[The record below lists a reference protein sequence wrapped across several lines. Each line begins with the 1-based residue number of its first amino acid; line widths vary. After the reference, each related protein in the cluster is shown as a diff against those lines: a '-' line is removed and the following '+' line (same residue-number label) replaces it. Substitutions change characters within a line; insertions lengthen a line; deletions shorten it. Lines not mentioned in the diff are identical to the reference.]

1 MANNNDRPRNMAGYW
16 NRYQEDQQ
24 LIHDRLRAFE
34 EALAIRQPPQSRYS
48 SPYGIPLPVLQ
59 TAPFQDTL
67 AAAERLPV
75 DATTAQPP
83 KLSLVKMDMA
93 QRIVVANVMASVS
106 SCQVSRARPT
116 RMLFMT
122 MVAAELPEHQFQQV
136 SDWLDQ
142 NAEALSTPLSLADE
156 SLWLLKYTDLLVKIA
171 CKFVSVED
179 AVQQF
184 KDLLQSGDEAGKT
197 YVERGVRLCGKA
209 ARVIV
214 KDSPFTVAEQS
225 AVAENLNYLAKGLKN
240 ERVKQLALNHKFEF
254 VRHPKPNLDELL
266 FQYGSFFRII
276 RSEYQMALHPIKK
289 RSLLVGLRWT
299 EYDTCL
305 ATRHDLRDESY
316 SAVEPLDD
324 FSAMQVGPSHI
335 FCGRCGRKGHI
346 VTMCRAKTTT
356 EGEQIVITPEDWLK
370 TFKSARGAMESRPA
384 VSKGRNGG
392 NGGKKKVNGPS
403 KQPPQVAAVVE
414 SPVTPQ
420 PTAPV
425 AEPDF

>member
-1 MANNNDRPRNMAGYW
+1 MANNADRPRNMAGYW

-24 LIHDRLRAFE
+24 LIQDRLRAFE
-34 EALAIRQPPQSRYS
+34 EALALRPPPQSRYS

-116 RMLFMT
+116 HMLFMT

-225 AVAENLNYLAKGLKN
+225 VVAENLNYLAKGLKN
-240 ERVKQLALNHKFEF
+240 ERVKQLALNHKYEF
-254 VRHPKPNLDELL
+254 VRHPKPDLDELL
-266 FQYGSFFRII
+266 LQYGSFFRII

-299 EYDTCL
+299 EYDICL

-316 SAVEPLDD
+316 SAVEPLED
-324 FSAMQVGPSHI
+324 FNAMQVGPSHI
-335 FCGRCGRKGHI
+335 FCGRCGRRGHL
-346 VTMCRAKTTT
+346 VYTCRAKTTAD
-356 EGEQIVITPEDWLK
+356 GEPVAISSEDWLK
-370 TFKSARGAMESRPA
+370 TFKSARGTMEGRQAAP
-384 VSKGRNGG
+384 KGRNGG
-392 NGGKKKVNGPS
+392 KKKFNGSS
-403 KQPPQVAAVVE
+403 KQSQQVAAV
-414 SPVTPQ
+414 SDCPAAPQ
-420 PTAPV
+420 PPAPV
-425 AEPDF
+425 VEPDF

>member
-1 MANNNDRPRNMAGYW
+1 MANNADRPRNMAGYW

-24 LIHDRLRAFE
+24 LIQDRLRAFE
-34 EALAIRQPPQSRYS
+34 EALALRPPPQSRYS

-171 CKFVSVED
+171 CKFVSIED

-225 AVAENLNYLAKGLKN
+225 VVAENLNYLAKGLKN
-240 ERVKQLALNHKFEF
+240 ERIKQLALSHKYEF
-254 VRHPKPNLDELL
+254 VRHPKPDLDELL
-266 FQYGSFFRII
+266 LQYGSFFRII

-299 EYDTCL
+299 EYDICL

-316 SAVEPLDD
+316 SAVEPLED
-324 FSAMQVGPSHI
+324 FNAMQVGPSHI
-335 FCGRCGRKGHI
+335 FCGRCGRRGHL
-346 VTMCRAKTTT
+346 VYTCRAKTTAD
-356 EGEQIVITPEDWLK
+356 GEPVAISSEDWLK
-370 TFKSARGAMESRPA
+370 TFKSARGTMEGRQAAP
-384 VSKGRNGG
+384 KGRNGG
-392 NGGKKKVNGPS
+392 KKKFNGSS
-403 KQPPQVAAVVE
+403 KQSQQVAAV
-414 SPVTPQ
+414 SDCPAAPQ
-420 PTAPV
+420 PPAPV
-425 AEPDF
+425 VEPDF

>member
-1 MANNNDRPRNMAGYW
+1 MANNADRPRNMAGYW

-34 EALAIRQPPQSRYS
+34 EALAVRPPPQSRYS
-48 SPYGIPLPVLQ
+48 SPYGITLPVLQ

-93 QRIVVANVMASVS
+93 KRIVVANVMASVS

-142 NAEALSTPLSLADE
+142 NAEALSAPLSLADE

-179 AVQQF
+179 AIQQV

-209 ARVIV
+209 ARLIV
-214 KDSPFTVAEQS
+214 KDSPFTIAEQS
-225 AVAENLNYLAKGLKN
+225 CVAENLNYLAKGLKN
-240 ERVKQLALNHKFEF
+240 ERIRQLALNHKYEF
-254 VRHPKPNLDELL
+254 VRHSKPDLDELL

-276 RSEYQMALHPIKK
+276 RSEYQTALHPIKK
-289 RSLLVGLRWT
+289 RSLLVGLKWT

-305 ATRHDLRDESY
+305 ATRHDLKDESY
-316 SAVEPLDD
+316 SVVEPVED
-324 FSAMQVGPSHI
+324 FNAMQVGPSHI
-335 FCGRCGRKGHI
+335 FCGRCGRRGHL
-346 VTMCRAKTTT
+346 VYTCRAKTTAD
-356 EGEQIVITPEDWLK
+356 GEPVAISSEDWLK
-370 TFKSARGAMESRPA
+370 TFKSARGTMEGRQAAP
-384 VSKGRNGG
+384 KGRNGG
-392 NGGKKKVNGPS
+392 KKKFNGSS
-403 KQPPQVAAVVE
+403 KQSQQVAAV
-414 SPVTPQ
+414 SDCPAAPQ
-420 PTAPV
+420 PPAPV
-425 AEPDF
+425 VEPDF

>member
-1 MANNNDRPRNMAGYW
+1 MANNADRPRNMAGYW

-34 EALAIRQPPQSRYS
+34 EALAVRPPPQSRYS
-48 SPYGIPLPVLQ
+48 SPYGITLPVLQ

-106 SCQVSRARPT
+106 SCQVSKARPT

-142 NAEALSTPLSLADE
+142 NAEALSAPLSLADE

-179 AVQQF
+179 AVQQV

-209 ARVIV
+209 ARLIV

-225 AVAENLNYLAKGLKN
+225 CVAENLNYLAKGLKN
-240 ERVKQLALNHKFEF
+240 ERIRQLALNHKYEF
-254 VRHPKPNLDELL
+254 VRHSKPDLDELL

-276 RSEYQMALHPIKK
+276 RSEYQTALHPIKK
-289 RSLLVGLRWT
+289 RSLLVGLKWT

-305 ATRHDLRDESY
+305 ATRHDLKDESY
-316 SAVEPLDD
+316 SVVEPVED
-324 FSAMQVGPSHI
+324 FNAMQVGPSHI
-335 FCGRCGRKGHI
+335 FCGRCGRRGHL
-346 VTMCRAKTTT
+346 VYTCRAKTTAD
-356 EGEQIVITPEDWLK
+356 GEPVAISSEDWLK
-370 TFKSARGAMESRPA
+370 TFKSARGTMEGRQAAP
-384 VSKGRNGG
+384 KGRNGG
-392 NGGKKKVNGPS
+392 KKKFSGSS
-403 KQPPQVAAVVE
+403 KQPQQVAAV
-414 SPVTPQ
+414 SDFPSAPQ
-420 PTAPV
+420 PPAPV
-425 AEPDF
+425 VEPDF

>member
-1 MANNNDRPRNMAGYW
+1 MANNADRPRNMAGYW

-24 LIHDRLRAFE
+24 LIHDRLQAFE
-34 EALAIRQPPQSRYS
+34 EALAVRPPPQSRYS
-48 SPYGIPLPVLQ
+48 SPYGITLPVLQ

-93 QRIVVANVMASVS
+93 KRIVVANVMASVS

-142 NAEALSTPLSLADE
+142 NAEALSAPLSLADE

-179 AVQQF
+179 AVQQV
-184 KDLLQSGDEAGKT
+184 KDLLQSSDEAGKT

-209 ARVIV
+209 ARLIV
-214 KDSPFTVAEQS
+214 KDSPFTIAEQS
-225 AVAENLNYLAKGLKN
+225 CVAENLNYLAKGLKN
-240 ERVKQLALNHKFEF
+240 ERIRQLALNHKYEF
-254 VRHPKPNLDELL
+254 VRHSKPDLDELL

-276 RSEYQMALHPIKK
+276 RSEYQTALHPIKK
-289 RSLLVGLRWT
+289 RSLLVGLKWT

-305 ATRHDLRDESY
+305 ATRHDLKDESY
-316 SAVEPLDD
+316 SVVEPVED
-324 FSAMQVGPSHI
+324 FNAMQVGPSHI
-335 FCGRCGRKGHI
+335 FCGRCGRRGHL
-346 VTMCRAKTTT
+346 VYTCRAKTTAD
-356 EGEQIVITPEDWLK
+356 GEPVAISSEDWLK
-370 TFKSARGAMESRPA
+370 TFKSACGTMESRQA
-384 VSKGRNGG
+384 VSDGRNGS
-392 NGGKKKVNGPS
+392 KKKCSGSS
-403 KQPPQVAAVVE
+403 KQPHQVAAVPD
-414 SPVTPQ
+414 SPEVPQ
-420 PTAPV
+420 STAPV
-425 AEPDF
+425 AEPVF